1 MDRCRARN
9 VWRMEAKT
17 MQNPKNMPDAMDEL
31 AKSLAIFFHSLLEND
46 IPVDVAAN
54 LSGKLIESMI
64 LGAGKIG
71 GD

>member
-1 MDRCRARN
+1 
-9 VWRMEAKT
+9 

-31 AKSLAIFFHSLLEND
+31 AKSLAIFFHALLAND

-54 LSGKLIESMI
+54 LSGKLIESMV